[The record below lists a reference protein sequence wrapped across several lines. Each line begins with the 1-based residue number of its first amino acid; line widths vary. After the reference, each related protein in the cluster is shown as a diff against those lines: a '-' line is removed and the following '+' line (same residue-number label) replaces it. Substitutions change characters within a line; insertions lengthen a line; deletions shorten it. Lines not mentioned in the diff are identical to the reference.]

1 MYTMYD
7 WLVWYN
13 KGTTPRIFPVTYEF
27 CFVNNN
33 KKKKKKKKGR
43 YY

>member
-7 WLVWYN
+7 WLDWYN
-13 KGTTPRIFPVTYEF
+13 KGTTRIFPVTYEF

-33 KKKKKKKKGR
+33 KKKKKKKGR